1 MACFQNMF
9 RFNPNSTC
17 TLLVSV
23 WVWRRKKMNH
33 KLLLFFH
40 RQFVFGKVKII
51 FKGENFLLL
60 YVKTFIP
67 NFEQFFLTMTTTKTT
82 AIVLRNTFC
91 LVFCL
96 YHPNSF
102 CNVEKRLLLLKNVL
116 CCFPIKGKFTDYALV
131 ICVLIAF
138 LIC

>member
-1 MACFQNMF
+1 
-9 RFNPNSTC
+9 
-17 TLLVSV
+17 
-23 WVWRRKKMNH
+23 MNH

-131 ICVLIAF
+131 ICVLICF
-138 LIC
+138 SYLLTKNRSRIFEFNPRHVTVSPVRFCDMGM